1 MLLSIALIILIAL
14 MLAKIFN
21 LLKLP
26 PILGMLL
33 TGILIGPFA
42 LDLIDVN
49 ILNISADLREI
60 ALIVIL
66 IRAGLSLDLE
76 DLKKVGRPAVL
87 LSFIPATIE
96 IVTVT
101 LVAPMIFDIDYVT
114 ALMMGAII
122 AAVSPAVVVPR
133 MIKLMESG
141 YGRAKRIPH
150 MILAGASIDDV
161 YVIVLFYAFLKLGQG
176 ENFHISTLLNV
187 PIAIILGVVVGFF
200 IGWIA
205 SHFFKKF
212 HMRDTVKVLIIFA
225 LGFLFVALEDS
236 LDKFIV
242 LSGLL
247 AVMAFGISLN
257 KNYPHLAKR
266 LVKKFEKIWVI
277 TEIMLFVLVGAL
289 VDVRV
294 LLDVGLFA
302 ILLIVISMTFRMLG
316 VYLSLIK
323 TPLNTKEKLFT
334 AISYTPKA
342 TVQAAIGAI
351 PLSLGLAHGELILL
365 VSVLAII
372 ITAPFGAILMDHLCS
387 KWLVKS

>member
-205 SHFFKKF
+205 SH
-212 HMRDTVKVLIIFA
+212 
-225 LGFLFVALEDS
+225 
-236 LDKFIV
+236 
-242 LSGLL
+242 
-247 AVMAFGISLN
+247 
-257 KNYPHLAKR
+257 
-266 LVKKFEKIWVI
+266 
-277 TEIMLFVLVGAL
+277 
-289 VDVRV
+289 
-294 LLDVGLFA
+294 
-302 ILLIVISMTFRMLG
+302 
-316 VYLSLIK
+316 
-323 TPLNTKEKLFT
+323 
-334 AISYTPKA
+334 
-342 TVQAAIGAI
+342 
-351 PLSLGLAHGELILL
+351 
-365 VSVLAII
+365 
-372 ITAPFGAILMDHLCS
+372 
-387 KWLVKS
+387 